1 MQELAVPSHVAQTG
15 EQGLQSLLSL
25 MSPNSFSHEQVV
37 EQDKVSEIPQK
48 PKGQVATQVESIR
61 KSGEAQ
67 LVQVVEVDEHFWQGD
82 IQGSTLPVPS
92 VFESEK

>member
-37 EQDKVSEIPQK
+37 DQDNVSEIPQK
-48 PKGQVATQVESIR
+48 PKGQVATQVESLR

-67 LVQVVEVDEHFWQGD
+67 QVQLFDLDEHFWHGD
-82 IQGSTLPVPS
+82 MHGSMLPVPS
-92 VFESEK
+92 VLESEK